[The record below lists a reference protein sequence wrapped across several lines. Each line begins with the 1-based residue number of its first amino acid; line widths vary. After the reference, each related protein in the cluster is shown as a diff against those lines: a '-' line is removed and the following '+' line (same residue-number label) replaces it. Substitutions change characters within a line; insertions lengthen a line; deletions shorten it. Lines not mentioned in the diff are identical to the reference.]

1 MIREAG
7 DMSHHQYSNLGRTLD
22 YILSMQD
29 KIKIISKMAF
39 RAIDKDG
46 SGSIE
51 RSELEEVLRT
61 VANTMGI
68 PQPTENDLD
77 ALLYEMDQ
85 NNDDNV
91 DEEEF
96 EFLIIKVLEN
106 MQHAE
111 MEQMNTLKNELPAIP
126 QRLPM
131 SQVSEDAAIE
141 ESN

>member
-1 MIREAG
+1 
-7 DMSHHQYSNLGRTLD
+7 
-22 YILSMQD
+22 
-29 KIKIISKMAF
+29 MAF